1 MKKIFFLAFFLS
13 ELVLGQTYINADG
26 TLHSNWRIGSFSIN
40 DTTNAFILKDAANT
54 KRVSLYIDT
63 LYSNYSTGTVLS
75 TVAWSNLIQAVKDS
89 IQQVRLW
96 KNNTFTGT
104 NTFSAATTFNAN
116 VYINTPSAG
125 LYIGGLQ
132 RIDINGNIQN
142 ASYISNSGIWA
153 QNETGQTWLGYSGA
167 KHLIINGS
175 STTLGSTARTGT
187 DTLYAG
193 VGIIGTLNVTSS
205 MNSQGS
211 ISVSNAQ
218 SIYPTTTGT
227 GGLGKYA
234 NRWDTLYA
242 NNMYGSGAG
251 ITNIPFTSVNG
262 LGTMARADSVSYHGN
277 PNITTLGTITTG
289 IWQGTSIDT
298 TYTNAVSKLIS
309 GNGITVTKNSK
320 DYTVAVNY
328 NTTNLKI
335 TTSQLNTIQD
345 IATTSSPT
353 FVTPNF
359 TGGLNINGVALS
371 DASRN
376 LTTGT
381 ITSGLINGQ
390 TISSAANFTGTIT
403 AAGNIQSAS
412 LTPTN
417 LLTGYI
423 PYKSST
429 TLVNS
434 NIYFDGT
441 NVGIGTTAPGLRLDV
456 AGTAGSP
463 ASSGTSQTGSFRIGY
478 SGGQS
483 TVLDFGAYS
492 GSPYGQW
499 IQATDRTN
507 LSLTYPLLLNPNG
520 GNVGIGTND
529 PLGYKLY
536 NNGTLYNNGN
546 ATVAGN
552 IIGSGNYSV
561 YNNFTSGWAGS
572 GYRLDYGVT
581 QASSSNLELDNLT
594 VRKSMSVYEL
604 LIRQIKAVNGNL
616 FISSSAKCVSATS
629 TSITFTDPTGHNIL
643 PFAAG
648 DLLAAQRLALDGTL
662 QSTLKLEYVE
672 FTVTTVSGLT
682 VTGTWNVAPV
692 SYSDVVGYDFVRKGN
707 NTDAVRQGS
716 IYLAADDNNS
726 PFIDIIDGV
735 ASFSDWGS
743 SAKLKARLGKLSGIT
758 DNTYG
763 QLSGYG
769 LYSQNAYMTGNVN
782 ISGTL
787 TAGDANGFG
796 NTFYAGKIKKNLVQY
811 SNSFTNWSY
820 TVNTLTSGQTGP
832 GGSSDAWLVSR
843 PDAGDDYVTIIPSNY
858 TSLSGKTVTFSIY
871 AKANTANQIQLFIF
885 DNDGTGYLST
895 NQIFTLQT
903 TWQRYYIT
911 RMIRTGTL
919 TAVHVR
925 FYVINSTYPSAIYV
939 ADAQLELGSIPTPYQ
954 PTDGTLSSSTGY
966 GMWSIAG
973 GFGGTM
979 QNPVVSLN
987 DAGLYVKAAGHTANV
1002 LGNGTYIG
1010 NWTSTTGFYGT
1021 ILNENGLSGYQNNS
1035 KVFYLD
1041 NTGAKIANFN
1051 ISTDNISTGAF
1062 NTLNTLYFGSTG
1074 LSLSNTFSVTAAGAL
1089 TATNA
1094 TITGNITATSGTFT
1108 GTVNASAGNFTG
1120 YVTAGTSR
1128 FGAGVQTGKNGL
1140 WLNAGNYLY
1149 DDGSFQLGT
1158 STGITY
1164 AGSGNV
1170 TVGSNTTFTGNIT
1183 STATITGG
1191 TIQTATSGQ
1200 RAILYGTGMQFYD
1213 ASNVVINLIAGS
1225 GALLIDHPINP
1236 SGINLGVSDIT
1247 FTGGKILWGT
1257 RNLYAV
1263 SGSLKTDGAFQA
1275 SNMIYNV
1282 YNDNTQYSTT
1292 STTYVNQF
1300 TKVFVYHTGN
1310 HYARLTAGIWNNTAG
1325 GISTTA
1331 KITVNGVSNTI
1342 TTTSTTIDYKN
1353 CTIDI
1358 SGLTDGNIY
1367 TIAVDLQVS
1376 GGTGFMQYSI
1386 LTIESN

>member
-1 MKKIFFLAFFLS
+1 M
-13 ELVLGQTYINADG
+13 
-26 TLHSNWRIGSFSIN
+26 
-40 DTTNAFILKDAANT
+40 
-54 KRVSLYIDT
+54 
-63 LYSNYSTGTVLS
+63 
-75 TVAWSNLIQAVKDS
+75 
-89 IQQVRLW
+89 
-96 KNNTFTGT
+96 
-104 NTFSAATTFNAN
+104 
-116 VYINTPSAG
+116 
-125 LYIGGLQ
+125 
-132 RIDINGNIQN
+132 
-142 ASYISNSGIWA
+142 
-153 QNETGQTWLGYSGA
+153 
-167 KHLIINGS
+167 
-175 STTLGSTARTGT
+175 
-187 DTLYAG
+187 
-193 VGIIGTLNVTSS
+193 
-205 MNSQGS
+205 
-211 ISVSNAQ
+211 
-218 SIYPTTTGT
+218 
-227 GGLGKYA
+227 
-234 NRWDTLYA
+234 
-242 NNMYGSGAG
+242 
-251 ITNIPFTSVNG
+251 
-262 LGTMARADSVSYHGN
+262 
-277 PNITTLGTITTG
+277 
-289 IWQGTSIDT
+289 
-298 TYTNAVSKLIS
+298 
-309 GNGITVTKNSK
+309 
-320 DYTVAVNY
+320 
-328 NTTNLKI
+328 
-335 TTSQLNTIQD
+335 
-345 IATTSSPT
+345 
-353 FVTPNF
+353 
-359 TGGLNINGVALS
+359 
-371 DASRN
+371 
-376 LTTGT
+376 
-381 ITSGLINGQ
+381 INGQ

-403 AAGNIQSAS
+403 AAV
-412 LTPTN
+412 TPTN
-417 LLTGYI
+417 LSTGYI

-441 NVGIGTTAPGLRLDV
+441 NVGIGTTSPNQKLDV
-456 AGTAGSP
+456 NGIAVFNNAGSNQVP
-463 ASSGTSQTGSFRIGY
+463 GGGIRITAPIAATHYNWMIGGQQNVDGGLEITPSTATGGTTFSTPTAVFMRTGDVRLGSGADTRGTVTIRNNGSSYSSGDPTDSRRGLSIIQNTPGAANILTLRNIVNSKFIDILEQNGSLSFNEYGNPTYDTRMYIQSGGNVGIGTTTPNKLLEVADTGVVDREGVLTSRETHNVGFGVDRTGSLWGMGLYVDGVKKMLIDSNAGVGIGGASY
-478 SGGQS
+478 S
-483 TVLDFGAYS
+483 S
-492 GSPYGQW
+492 G
-499 IQATDRTN
+499 
-507 LSLTYPLLLNPNG
+507 NPPANGLIVEGNVG

-616 FISSSAKCVSATS
+616 FVSSSAKCVSATS

-662 QSTLKLEYVE
+662 QSSLKLEYVE
-672 FTVTTVSGLT
+672 FIVTSVSGLT
-682 VTGTWNVAPV
+682 VTGTWNIAPV

-707 NTDAVRQGS
+707 NTDATRQGS
-716 IYLAADDNNS
+716 IYLAADDNSS
-726 PFIDIIDGV
+726 PFIDIIDGI

-743 SAKLKARLGKLSGIT
+743 SSKLKARLGKLSGVT

-885 DNDGTGYLST
+885 DDDGTGYLST

-1010 NWTSTTGFYGT
+1010 NWTSTTGFSGT
-1021 ILNENGLSGYQNNS
+1021 ILNETGLSGYQNNS

-1062 NTLNTLYFGSTG
+1062 NTLNTLYFGSSG
-1074 LSLSNTFSVTAAGAL
+1074 LSLSNTFSVTPAGAL
-1089 TATNA
+1089 TATSGNIAGWNFNNTQFSSSNLSGGSDGNYTTAGIAINSAGWISAPNFALGNTVSKITDFTFGGGRLYNGDAATANAVYVGLSNAAGNNGLSYWNSSHVYTQGLNLFLRHQNTLNA
-1094 TITGNITATSGTFT
+1094 TSLVVGQLLSDINGLPSGSAYNGWWGIQMASVFSSAFKEYFTLGVKLSDSSVRNKISGFNFDETKLYIGNTRLEGSTSFKGLGISDGTDDIIKVGDFTWTNPTGGQ
-1108 GTVNASAGNFTG
+1108 VDNASTYLDNYNF
-1120 YVTAGTSR
+1120 ASNI
-1128 FGAGVQTGKNGL
+1128 A
-1140 WLNAGNYLY
+1140 
-1149 DDGSFQLGT
+1149 
-1158 STGITY
+1158 
-1164 AGSGNV
+1164 AGSAVSDISDTN
-1170 TVGSNTTFTGNIT
+1170 FYYH
-1183 STATITGG
+1183 ITGG
-1191 TIQTATSGQ
+1191 TTSPTTSVLSNELTINTYNVNW
-1200 RAILYGTGMQFYD
+1200 ILSGSKYNSTNGNVYVEQYFNS
-1213 ASNVVINLIAGS
+1213 ASNLAGKDIILGFDFKMGNNGSNSSCQKNLYFEIIMNGTTQTYYYDRVISWTAKTIPISVPTGTTSIMVRWRFEQQIIQNGLDDPWVWESCSLRNIHVFIYTKTFVGLNNEGLRIYRSQQEQINLTGS
-1225 GALLIDHPINP
+1225 NEFLI
-1236 SGINLGVSDIT
+1236 
-1247 FTGGKILWGT
+1247 
-1257 RNLYAV
+1257 
-1263 SGSLKTDGAFQA
+1263 
-1275 SNMIYNV
+1275 
-1282 YNDNTQYSTT
+1282 TT
-1292 STTYVNQF
+1292 P
-1300 TKVFVYHTGN
+1300 K
-1310 HYARLTAGIWNNTAG
+1310 LTIGIWKL
-1325 GISTTA
+1325 S
-1331 KITVNGVSNTI
+1331 VNASGDLVATNTI
-1342 TTTSTTIDYKN
+1342 
-1353 CTIDI
+1353 
-1358 SGLTDGNIY
+1358 SGTVR
-1367 TIAVDLQVS
+1367 TVAAH
-1376 GGTGFMQYSI
+1376 
-1386 LTIESN
+1386 